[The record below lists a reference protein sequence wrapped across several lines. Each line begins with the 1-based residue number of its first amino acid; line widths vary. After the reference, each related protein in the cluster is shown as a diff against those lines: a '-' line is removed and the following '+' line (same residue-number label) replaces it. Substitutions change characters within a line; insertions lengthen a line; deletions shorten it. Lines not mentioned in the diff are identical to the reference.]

1 MSTTTRASALRMA
14 DVPRLTPFAMRS
26 ASTRSE
32 ERPATLDGYAAVFG
46 RETIIDSWEGRFRE
60 QIAAGAMIASFRA
73 GPPIV
78 QFDHGRHPL
87 VGSIP
92 IASVDSIREETDSE
106 LAPAG
111 GAHIVATLHDNWL
124 VQPVRDAI
132 ASGSISGMSF
142 RFTVIRDQW
151 HDKAGKAITDPAR
164 LREILDDTWLLDL
177 PDDQLPLRTLQQ
189 VDVSEVGPV
198 VWPAYTDTSVTVR
211 GHQ

>member
-1 MSTTTRASALRMA
+1 MHSTTRDAAARMA
-14 DVPRLTPFAMRS
+14 DLPRLSPFALRS
-26 ASTRSE
+26 AATRSQD
-32 ERPATLDGYAAVFG
+32 RPGSTLDGYAAVFG

-60 QIAAGAMIASFRA
+60 QIAPGAMIASFRA

-78 QFDHGRHPL
+78 QFDHGRHPM

-92 IASVDSIREETDSE
+92 IASVESIREEVDVD

-142 RFTVIRDQW
+142 RFTVVRDEW
-151 HDKAGKAITDPAR
+151 RDNTGKKITDPRALQDLLDETW
-164 LREILDDTWLLDL
+164 LREVPDEDLL
-177 PDDQLPLRTLQQ
+177 LRTLLELE
-189 VDVSEVGPV
+189 VSEVGPV
-198 VWPAYTDTSVTVR
+198 VWPAYADTSVTVR
-211 GHQ
+211 GK